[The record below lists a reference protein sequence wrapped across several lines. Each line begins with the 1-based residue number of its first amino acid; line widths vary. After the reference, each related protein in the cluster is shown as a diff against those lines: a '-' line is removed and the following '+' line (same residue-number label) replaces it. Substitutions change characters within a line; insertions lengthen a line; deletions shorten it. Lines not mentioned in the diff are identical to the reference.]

1 MEIKCCGKQ
10 GRTSEGRGQLGSVWG
25 GPVLGEASGHLCLS
39 ADFSEVPVRAI
50 RGPH

>member
-10 GRTSEGRGQLGSVWG
+10 GRTSEGRGQLGSVWS
-25 GPVLGEASGHLCLS
+25 GPVLREASGHLCLC
-39 ADFSEVPVRAI
+39 ADFLEILVGAI